1 MGRGRF
7 HGDGRAD
14 DARRGER
21 ERGRITCVSQLHQ
34 SDADQSAGSGR
45 QCGERHGERCGDE
58 SGRGGRACVADDQR
72 AATGTAGSGGIHRG
86 GQTVCGRGACGDG
99 GLRGERERG
108 GCARGSGCGGRDTD
122 VLWNRLRGGDAHG
135 AGRTCGRGAGDA
147 GESIHDDHRQCGC
160 EGDVR
165 GDRAGGGGALSV
177 QRGGSGRARCGDRSA
192 GADDA
197 ERRGDRADAV
207 PAGGRRER
215 AGAAAQCDVH
225 GGRWQRGDC
234 VFRAGVGWRVRDHD
248 LYGDVPGRRGD
259 SHGNGCGQS
268 GGGQGIVERGSVYV
282 LRSGGKCGGR
292 R

>member
-122 VLWNRLRGGDAHG
+122 VLWDWLRGRDSGC
-135 AGRTCGRGAGDA
+135 AGRASGRGAGDA
-147 GESIHDDHRQCGC
+147 GQSVYNDDRQCGR
-160 EGDVR
+160 EGELC
-165 GDRAGGGGALSV
+165 GDRAGRGGALSV
-177 QRGGSGRARCGDRSA
+177 QCCGSGGARGGDRSA

-215 AGAAAQCDVH
+215 TGAAAQCDVH

-234 VFRAGVGWRVRDHD
+234 VFRAGVGWRVRDHA

-268 GGGQGIVERGSVYV
+268 GGGQGIVERSHLYV
-282 LRSGGKCGGR
+282 LGGSGERGGR